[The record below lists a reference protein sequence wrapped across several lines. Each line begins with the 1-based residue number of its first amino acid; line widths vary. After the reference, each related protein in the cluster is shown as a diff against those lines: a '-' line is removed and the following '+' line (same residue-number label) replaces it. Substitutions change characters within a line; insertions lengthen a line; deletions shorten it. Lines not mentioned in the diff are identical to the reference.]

1 MEFTNALL
9 ESLSLTQTSQTLA
22 SCRRFE
28 RESVEKIRR
37 RLSHAHKIHK
47 VETPEPASKEVNLV
61 DHLRRNE
68 KIKNMQEE
76 KFQLQSVKFQLR
88 NRERQLVKEKR
99 RQKEMQKEIFG
110 YEMRRKWKEEELL
123 KDIFLHSKNLQKQ
136 MEIETHRYNREKIE
150 EIKRKEKAVKDAKL
164 F

>member
-68 KIKNMQEE
+68 KIVR
-76 KFQLQSVKFQLR
+76 SRVKWPI
-88 NRERQLVKEKR
+88 R
-99 RQKEMQKEIFG
+99 RIVLNTFHVF
-110 YEMRRKWKEEELL
+110 R
-123 KDIFLHSKNLQKQ
+123 
-136 MEIETHRYNREKIE
+136 
-150 EIKRKEKAVKDAKL
+150 L
-164 F
+164 FPLFK